1 MNSRMGNPSTLAADA
16 APRFGQGHDGSI
28 LSSGQFVAAV
38 QKNNMDSNVARM
50 TGGPLGLVKPNFN
63 FTCGGGPHEQG
74 GDASQQTP
82 FPQWLAKVVT
92 QQK

>member
-16 APRFGQGHDGSI
+16 APRFGQGHDGNI

-63 FTCGGGPHEQG
+63 FTCGGGPQG